1 MLRSLWSGVSGMQAH
16 QIALDVE
23 SNNIANVN
31 TNGFKYSRADFSTMI
46 TQTKRSATI
55 PYGGY
60 GGVNDFSVG
69 LGTGIET
76 TTKVFSQGS
85 LQNTDRKADLALSG
99 QGMFTVSNNGGFTR
113 MYTRDGAFSFDAVG
127 NLVTTSGYIVQGWV
141 RDLSKLGCDCGTDDI
156 NRVDNTGPIG
166 GITVDPRL
174 TIPAR
179 ATEEITGRVNLTSGN
194 KTSHTTCPAPLDST
208 ADNNFLAVG
217 NGRIYDTNDKQH
229 EVAEDM
235 GVMFSEGGD
244 AMKIQDEQGIWVS
257 YAQAVS
263 KTLNFARQNVN
274 ATDTNVDQERTTTI
288 EINGERITWTNN
300 PLNSKKS
307 HVQATAEAINAQK
320 EKTGVKAE
328 IRGAQIVL
336 VNDNSLDGDGSN
348 KNIDVDLSVNGNG
361 NQVNGVFSD
370 QVNGGVANAGANT
383 GGFTNPAGAAQPN
396 LDTEKVTT
404 AFNYTYSSAT
414 GNTDNNGT
422 VFKTTED
429 LRHLMQRDA
438 NRVKNFGGDS
448 ALYRR
453 ASEINGVGGV
463 PVYDSTDWTVK
474 VIMNNTGSFE
484 ILNKDDGPGLIGTI
498 PADPAVG
505 GQQPIVGYTAALQNL
520 NIMIT
525 AFHDDDTSA
534 NVLFKDAMRAM
545 NTGTLAEGGSATSTS
560 GFRMATYGQTVELFD
575 SLGNKHEMEFE
586 FTKIGGNEW
595 RWRALLPEPAEFLGS
610 PANRPNIFEGGN
622 ITFGENGAVTGFNP
636 ATLQFRPNNGA
647 EGPQDIDLKFGT
659 AGGFTGFTSTAE
671 DSNAKNFGGDGY
683 GAGSLQDFY
692 FDKTGT
698 MVGKFSNGQTLA
710 LAQVAI
716 ATFANYE
723 GLQEAGSNLYGESP
737 NSGDPTFG
745 GAGEGGRADIAAS
758 KLEMSNADLSRGL
771 TQLIVVQRGFQ
782 ASSKSVTTSD
792 QVLNTLLGLKQ

>member
-127 NLVTTSGYIVQGWV
+127 NLVTTSGYIVQGWT
-141 RDLSKLGCDCGTDDI
+141 RDLSELGCACSTGEN
-156 NRVDNTGPIG
+156 NRVDNTGPIS

-174 TIPAR
+174 IIPAR
-179 ATEEITGRVNLTSGN
+179 PTDSIEGRVNLTSGN
-194 KTSHTTCPAPLDST
+194 KTQHVTCPAPLDTT
-208 ADNNFLAVG
+208 ATNNFLVAG
-217 NGRIYDTNDKQH
+217 NGRLYDTGDKQL
-229 EVAEDM
+229 EVPEDM
-235 GVMFSEGGD
+235 GVMFSDAGE
-244 AMKIQDEQGIWVS
+244 AMKLQQDQGIWVS
-257 YAQAVS
+257 YHQAESRRLDLALGFRDGAAVPAVG
-263 KTLNFARQNVN
+263 NQ
-274 ATDTNVDQERTTTI
+274 TTTI
-288 EINGERITWTNN
+288 IINEKTITWSNDPAQSN
-300 PLNSKKS
+300 VS
-307 HVQATAEAINAQK
+307 HLDATVNAINK
-320 EKTGVKAE
+320 EKDITGVSAE
-328 IRGAQIVL
+328 VRNGQIVL
-336 VNDNSLDGDGSN
+336 INKNNMDGDRSN
-348 KNIDVDLSVNGNG
+348 KNIRVTIPAGPGGGN
-361 NQVNGVFSD
+361 NPNGVFGAPNV
-370 QVNGGVANAGANT
+370 VNGDG
-383 GGFTNPAGAAQPN
+383 GGFIVGAGPN
-396 LDTEKVTT
+396 HDRAETVTT
-404 AFNYTYSSAT
+404 AFEYHYSPAAGNISGN
-414 GNTDNNGT
+414 GNT
-422 VFKTTED
+422 FKSTED
-429 LRHLMQRDA
+429 LRYLIQRDA
-438 NRVKNFGGDS
+438 NRVKHFGGNEV
-448 ALYRR
+448 LYN
-453 ASEINGVGGV
+453 AAWQNGGADGMGEGAVGAGV
-463 PVYDSTDWTVK
+463 FRQGNYSVSVK
-474 VIMNNTGSFE
+474 MNATGSFE
-484 ILNKDDGPGLIGTI
+484 IQNKDDNDAAITQVPNAGGPGQA
-498 PADPAVG
+498 ADVDPVFD
-505 GQQPIVGYTAALQNL
+505 NL

-525 AFHDDDTSA
+525 GFHDGDTTT
-534 NVLFKDAMRAM
+534 NVLFRDAMKAM
-545 NTGTLAEGGSATSTS
+545 NTGNLAEKGSATTTS
-560 GFRMATYGQTVELFD
+560 GFRMAAYGQTVEVFD

-595 RWRALLPEPAEFLGS
+595 RWRAMLPEPAEFLGA

-636 ATLQFRPNNGA
+636 ATIQFKPNNGA
-647 EGPQDIDLKFGT
+647 SGPQSIDLKFGS
-659 AGGFTGFTSTAE
+659 AGGFTGFTSTAA
-671 DSNAKNFGGDGY
+671 DSGAEKFIGDGY
-683 GAGSLQDFY
+683 GSGSLQDFY

-698 MVGKFSNGQTLA
+698 MIGKFSNGQTLA

-723 GLQEAGSNLYGESP
+723 GLQEAGSNLFSESP

-745 GAGEGGRADIAAS
+745 GAGANGRGDIAAS

-792 QVLNTLLGLKQ
+792 QILNTLLGLKQ

>member
-257 YAQAVS
+257 YAQAIA
-263 KTLNFARQNVN
+263 KPLHFA
-274 ATDTNVDQERTTTI
+274 TNVDAASTTIDDNRSTAI

-300 PLNSKKS
+300 PQNSKKS
-307 HVQATAEAINAQK
+307 HLQATAEAINAQK
-320 EKTGVKAE
+320 DKTGVKAE
-328 IRGAQIVL
+328 IRGTQIVL

-348 KNIDVDLSVNGNG
+348 KNIRVNLMVANPPVN
-361 NQVNGVFSD
+361 NQMNGVFS
-370 QVNGGVANAGANT
+370 NAGQGGNTAANANT
-383 GGFTNPAGAAQPN
+383 GGFGAAQRPVGT
-396 LDTEKVTT
+396 LPTTETVTT

-448 ALYRR
+448 ALYAFATRPQLNPNQ
-453 ASEINGVGGV
+453 I
-463 PVYDSTDWTVK
+463 YDSNDWSVK

-484 ILNKDDGPGLIGTI
+484 ILNQDDGNREIANLPAPGAGAQAGPL
-498 PADPAVG
+498 
-505 GQQPIVGYTAALQNL
+505 TAKLQNL